1 MVTLPLEGKEILI
14 TRGEQ
19 EAESMSELVK
29 QYGGIPHIVPLL
41 AFRSFEDRKQTDYI
55 NQLPEY
61 DWVIFTSKNT
71 VRFFVTLMKE
81 NGISLPMT
89 NCKIG
94 AVGDKTGDLLRSFG
108 ITPDFIPD
116 YFTAEDFAGQFLK
129 EGKRP
134 KKVLI
139 PKGNLAR
146 NILASNLRDYGISC
160 DEWILYENYFP
171 QKNQETL
178 KNLLLNYDL
187 DAVTFTSSSA
197 IHHYMKTVEKYNLNR
212 IIKNQIFACIG
223 PVAKETAEN
232 YGLKVVVVPNRYTM
246 EDLVRVLGD
255 YFHPIQRR
263 KNDE

>member
-19 EAESMSELVK
+19 EAEGMSELVK

-41 AFRSFEDRKQTDYI
+41 AFRFYEDHKQTDYI

-61 DWVIFTSKNT
+61 EWIIFTSKNT
-71 VRFFVTLMKE
+71 VRFFVSLLKEKEVTFSTMK
-81 NGISLPMT
+81 
-89 NCKIG
+89 CKIG
-94 AVGDKTGDLLRSFG
+94 AVGDKTGELLRSFG
-108 ITPDFIPD
+108 YTPDFIPD
-116 YFTAEDFAGQFLK
+116 SFTAEDFAEQFLN

-146 NILASNLRDYGISC
+146 NILASSLREYGISC

-171 QKNQETL
+171 QKNQEKL
-178 KNLLLNYDL
+178 KQLLLINEL

-197 IHHYMKTVEKYNLNR
+197 IHHFIKTVEKNNLKR
-212 IIKNQIFACIG
+212 IIEHPIYACIG
-223 PVAKETAEN
+223 PVAKETAES
-232 YGLKVVVVPNRYTM
+232 YGLKVEIVPERYTM
-246 EDLVRVLGD
+246 EDLVEALAQ
-255 YFHPIQRR
+255 YFHAH
-263 KNDE
+263 